1 MERDI
6 DGLTECITDYINFCV
21 DSTVPTRGAF
31 PVQRRRAPQH
41 WALHGMAIRPS
52 GLHCPLPPQNPLS
65 LGALLPILLPL
76 HSGTYIPRPVGA
88 ERSTANAVKELLK
101 SEGEK
106 ISILRGIREELAALR
121 EQNERHHEE
130 TMAYRREK
138 LALLAQ
144 QASRPSVAMYPP
156 PLKVVSTRCWEM
168 AFGLSKASISRA
180 VTAVTQVLLQLDK
193 RITFPK
199 TPEDIARVNQGFHAI
214 ADIPQVI
221 GVIDGT
227 LVPIARPSNNE
238 AVYLCRKGYQAL
250 NIQVVC
256 DYQGLFTDIVAKWP
270 GSTHDAFMWANSA
283 LCRVAEA
290 LLHNTALRANVQLP
304 DDEENSV
311 EDTEDDYLLQHDGMH
326 PAGLEQLSEA
336 VPSRIMLVERV
347 LVSFFAVKVL
357 LSLSWCTAAQQHGP
371 FVYTRDQLMML
382 KPAGMDTRTANIP
395 EELWRRTHRGCRG
408 GTKQR
413 TGKSRAKRRRLLEKK
428 GYKPRLPTLIMGN
441 VRSLANKMDELAA
454 LAMSQKEYR
463 QCSLMC
469 FSETW
474 LHQDIPDDN
483 VSITGF
489 QTVRADRDCTESG
502 KRKGGGLAVLVNNR
516 WCSPGH
522 ITVKE
527 RICCPD
533 IELLA
538 V

>member
-1 MERDI
+1 GHGWSRTAEDVRAKWRDYASVTKRKAAALRREQQRTGGGRSTLPPLTPDEERVLAILGPEVLDGVPGGI
-6 DGLTECITDYINFCV
+6 DVCGMHTSQTSTPHPSPLEPSPSGPLQSDPQGPSTSGTATT
-21 DSTVPTRGAF
+21 STVGSLTPSQGPSTLGTARHGHQALRAALS
-31 PVQRRRAPQH
+31 PAPPESPQSGSSATHSAASPQRHLHTQARRRRK
-41 WALHGMAIRPS
+41 I
-52 GLHCPLPPQNPLS
+52 HCQCS
-65 LGALLPILLPL
+65 
-76 HSGTYIPRPVGA
+76 
-88 ERSTANAVKELLK
+88 EELLK

-156 PLKVVSTRCWEM
+156 PSESSFYEVLGDGL
-168 AFGLSKASISRA
+168 GLSKASISRA

-283 LCRVAEA
+283 LCRVAEGGGFEGCWLLGDSGYPLRPCLLTPIQQPNTEAEERYNSAHTRTRAVVERAIGLWKQRFRCLSKSAGGLQLNPTKSCAVVVVTA

-326 PAGLEQLSEA
+326 PAGLEQ
-336 VPSRIMLVERV
+336 V
-347 LVSFFAVKVL
+347 
-357 LSLSWCTAAQQHGP
+357 
-371 FVYTRDQLMML
+371 
-382 KPAGMDTRTANIP
+382 
-395 EELWRRTHRGCRG
+395 
-408 GTKQR
+408 
-413 TGKSRAKRRRLLEKK
+413 
-428 GYKPRLPTLIMGN
+428 
-441 VRSLANKMDELAA
+441 
-454 LAMSQKEYR
+454 
-463 QCSLMC
+463 
-469 FSETW
+469 
-474 LHQDIPDDN
+474 
-483 VSITGF
+483 
-489 QTVRADRDCTESG
+489 
-502 KRKGGGLAVLVNNR
+502 
-516 WCSPGH
+516 
-522 ITVKE
+522 
-527 RICCPD
+527 
-533 IELLA
+533 
-538 V
+538 